1 MGTMAQA
8 IVPII
13 IFEEDNMADEIKNG
27 ENTENAEATQPTEA
41 EAPAKQEQPIEDPV
55 QILRQLCRG
64 TLKLFTPIRAAGHD
78 VTELNFDFVGLSTM
92 EILDALDDTAVINT
106 SAFAITNRQAMAI
119 FAATAGKCTKDVDAI
134 DIKQRISGV
143 DAIKAIQLA
152 KLFWNASHRA
162 GNKNILNA

>member
-1 MGTMAQA
+1 MA
-8 IVPII
+8 
-13 IFEEDNMADEIKNG
+13 EEIKK
-27 ENTENAEATQPTEA
+27 TENVETEDAENEQPA
-41 EAPAKQEQPIEDPV
+41 EEENEKNDEKEQKPIEDPV

-64 TLKLFTPIRAAGHD
+64 KLKLFTPIRAAGHD
-78 VTELNFDFVGLSTM
+78 VTELSFDFVGLTTF
-92 EILDALDDTAVINT
+92 EILDALDDTTVINT

-119 FAATAGKCTKDVDAI
+119 FAATAAKCTNDVDAT
-134 DIKQRISGV
+134 DIKERMSGV